1 MKDRKF
7 SSRKSFY
14 IPLGIVLSL
23 ILIWCKLSTPV
34 LADEMGAS
42 TEITV
47 TYVNPIYGDETRA
60 TAQDKIA
67 SLTADETN
75 TTGEYYSDVESA
87 AAQMRKMLKERVETF
102 DINYYYYCSSDSTAY
117 QTIAS
122 EISEEA
128 LVHTGVPT
136 EGDYLRFQVDNWYC
150 SASGSYEEEE
160 GRWDLTLTYTVIY
173 FTTLQ
178 QEEEVTTQVA
188 SIISSLD
195 LENASTYEKIQ
206 KIYAYICQNVTYD
219 YDNLDNDDDTLKY
232 SAYAA
237 LTRKKAVC
245 QGYSNLLYRL
255 LLEAG
260 IDNRIVSGTGN
271 GGAHSWNIVKL
282 GDYYYNLD
290 ATWDASVYAASNSF
304 LYFLK
309 SNENFT
315 DHIRNEVYTTNDFNK
330 AYPMASEDYVSSDN
344 QVDEISHNYQSIV
357 TEPTCELAGYTTFI
371 CTRCGDSY
379 VGNETAALGHN
390 YQSIVTE
397 PTCTK
402 DGNETYTCTTC
413 GDSYVLYETA
423 AIGHCYDLEVIEP
436 TCLEA
441 GYETYTCTTC
451 GDRYVRGETAAL
463 GHDYQTIVTEPT
475 CELAGYTTFICTR
488 CGDSYVG
495 DETAALGHDYEITII
510 ESTCSTAGYTNYNCK
525 RCNEGYNESSVGLW
539 DEVSQIPHTVV
550 TDAAVPATCT
560 TTGLTEGTHCSVCGT
575 VLTTQEIVEKLAHNY
590 TETVV
595 APTTTSTGYTIY
607 TCSSCGDSYKGNI
620 TAKLTTATVTLAK
633 PTVTLSNTSSGVKIT
648 WSKVNGAK
656 GYIVY
661 RRVAGGK
668 FATLTKI
675 TNSGTT
681 TFTDKT
687 AKAGT
692 TYYYTV
698 KAYSGS
704 TYSSY
709 VTNKLI
715 KYLKQPT
722 VNLLNASKGVKVTWT
737 KTAGASGYYIYRKTA
752 NGSFTKIKTIT
763 SGSTVSFTDTTAKAG
778 TTYYYT
784 VKAYAKSGAKTYT
797 SSYVTNKTIK
807 RLTQPTVT
815 LSKVTKGVKI
825 AWKKITGASGYYVYR
840 KTVSGSWNKIKTI
853 SSASTTSFVDTTAKK
868 GTTYYY
874 TVKAYNGSSFSSY
887 ITNKKIK
894 ID

>member
-1 MKDRKF
+1 VGNETAE
-7 SSRKSFY
+7 
-14 IPLGIVLSL
+14 LG
-23 ILIWCKLSTPV
+23 
-34 LADEMGAS
+34 
-42 TEITV
+42 
-47 TYVNPIYGDETRA
+47 
-60 TAQDKIA
+60 
-67 SLTADETN
+67 
-75 TTGEYYSDVESA
+75 
-87 AAQMRKMLKERVETF
+87 
-102 DINYYYYCSSDSTAY
+102 
-117 QTIAS
+117 
-122 EISEEA
+122 
-128 LVHTGVPT
+128 
-136 EGDYLRFQVDNWYC
+136 
-150 SASGSYEEEE
+150 
-160 GRWDLTLTYTVIY
+160 
-173 FTTLQ
+173 
-178 QEEEVTTQVA
+178 
-188 SIISSLD
+188 
-195 LENASTYEKIQ
+195 
-206 KIYAYICQNVTYD
+206 
-219 YDNLDNDDDTLKY
+219 
-232 SAYAA
+232 
-237 LTRKKAVC
+237 
-245 QGYSNLLYRL
+245 
-255 LLEAG
+255 
-260 IDNRIVSGTGN
+260 
-271 GGAHSWNIVKL
+271 
-282 GDYYYNLD
+282 
-290 ATWDASVYAASNSF
+290 
-304 LYFLK
+304 
-309 SNENFT
+309 
-315 DHIRNEVYTTNDFNK
+315 
-330 AYPMASEDYVSSDN
+330 
-344 QVDEISHNYQSIV
+344 HNYKTII
-357 TEPTCELAGYTTFI
+357 TDPTCTKEGYTTYT
-371 CTRCGDSY
+371 CTICGDSY
-379 VGNETAALGHN
+379 VEYDA
-390 YQSIVTE
+390 
-397 PTCTK
+397 
-402 DGNETYTCTTC
+402 
-413 GDSYVLYETA
+413 A

>member
-1 MKDRKF
+1 
-7 SSRKSFY
+7 
-14 IPLGIVLSL
+14 
-23 ILIWCKLSTPV
+23 
-34 LADEMGAS
+34 
-42 TEITV
+42 
-47 TYVNPIYGDETRA
+47 
-60 TAQDKIA
+60 
-67 SLTADETN
+67 
-75 TTGEYYSDVESA
+75 
-87 AAQMRKMLKERVETF
+87 
-102 DINYYYYCSSDSTAY
+102 
-117 QTIAS
+117 
-122 EISEEA
+122 
-128 LVHTGVPT
+128 
-136 EGDYLRFQVDNWYC
+136 
-150 SASGSYEEEE
+150 
-160 GRWDLTLTYTVIY
+160 
-173 FTTLQ
+173 
-178 QEEEVTTQVA
+178 
-188 SIISSLD
+188 
-195 LENASTYEKIQ
+195 
-206 KIYAYICQNVTYD
+206 
-219 YDNLDNDDDTLKY
+219 
-232 SAYAA
+232 
-237 LTRKKAVC
+237 
-245 QGYSNLLYRL
+245 
-255 LLEAG
+255 
-260 IDNRIVSGTGN
+260 
-271 GGAHSWNIVKL
+271 
-282 GDYYYNLD
+282 
-290 ATWDASVYAASNSF
+290 
-304 LYFLK
+304 
-309 SNENFT
+309 
-315 DHIRNEVYTTNDFNK
+315 
-330 AYPMASEDYVSSDN
+330 MASEDYVSSDN

-451 GDRYVRGETAAL
+451 GDRYVRDETAAL
-463 GHDYQTIVTEPT
+463 GHDYQTIVTDPT
-475 CELAGYTTFICTR
+475 CEMAGYTTFVCTR
-488 CGDSYVG
+488 CSESYVG
-495 DETAALGHDYEITII
+495 DETAALGHDYQTIVTDP
-510 ESTCSTAGYTNYNCK
+510 TCEMAGYTTYICS
-525 RCNEGYNESSVGLW
+525 RCGDSYVG

-560 TTGLTEGTHCSVCGT
+560 TTGLTEGTHCSVCET

-648 WSKVNGAK
+648 CSKVSGAK

-737 KTAGASGYYIYRKTA
+737 KTSGASGYYIYRKTA
-752 NGSFTKIKTIT
+752 NGSFTKIKNIT

-784 VKAYAKSGAKTYT
+784 VKAYAKSGAKTYS

-815 LSKVTKGVKI
+815 LTKVSNGVKI
-825 AWKKITGASGYYVYR
+825 AWKKITGASGYYLYR
-840 KTVSGSWNKIKTI
+840 KTASGSWNKIKTI